1 MVLLC
6 HCVDK
11 LLCVSKNL
19 TGRNKRRVR
28 TEVFPDPAIP
38 TTLSQKPYQVLLGID
53 FLKAY
58 RIKISL
64 SFKSAFE
71 MGLDRKPLK
80 NNLKR
85 VGEGIF

>member
-6 HCVDK
+6 HCVDE
-11 LLCVSKNL
+11 LLCVSKSF

-38 TTLSQKPYQVLLGID
+38 TTLLQTPYQVLLGID

-58 RIKISL
+58 RITISF

-71 MGLDRKPLK
+71 MGLDIKLLK

-85 VGEGIF
+85 VGETIF